1 MSAYLALK
9 TALSAGTVT
18 IAQLAISDISWE
30 AICNANHAK
39 RVVWFA

>member
-18 IAQLAISDISWE
+18 IALLAMLDIS
-30 AICNANHAK
+30 
-39 RVVWFA
+39 